1 MKINT
6 YQKKKAK
13 NVRPNTWDKRKINT
27 FEIEMRLNNKIASPE
42 ICHFPFFL
50 PENSGYQFV
59 KKTME
64 NTIIKIIIQQI
75 KR

>member
-27 FEIEMRLNNKIASPE
+27 FEIKMRLNNKIASPE
-42 ICHFPFFL
+42 ICHFPFFFARKFWISDCQ
-50 PENSGYQFV
+50 ENNGKYYY
-59 KKTME
+59 
-64 NTIIKIIIQQI
+64 
-75 KR
+75 